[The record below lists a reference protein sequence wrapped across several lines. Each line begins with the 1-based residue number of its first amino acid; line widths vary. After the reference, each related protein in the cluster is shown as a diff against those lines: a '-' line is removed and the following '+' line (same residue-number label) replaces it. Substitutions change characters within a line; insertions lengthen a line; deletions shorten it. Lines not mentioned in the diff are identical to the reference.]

1 MKERKIIEWL
11 NLIEDSEIRSNA
23 IENCTDGEKV
33 VGDIKEAIISAFDW
47 MSSPQ
52 RVWYWVRVYRS
63 DIKLI
68 DSI

>member
-33 VGDIKEAIISAFDW
+33 VGDIKEAIIYAFDW
-47 MSSPQ
+47 MASPQ

-63 DIKLI
+63 DVKLI